1 MNIKHLTFVNGT
13 AVGLIGFR
21 SAVLADGKA
30 TYDAICA
37 ECHEADDFE
46 GESADDLKEVISQ
59 IVNGEIDHKKDLS
72 KLSDQEVADM
82 AVFYASGGK

>member
-1 MNIKHLTFVNGT
+1 MNIKHLTLVVGT
-13 AVGLIGFR
+13 AAGLIGF
-21 SAVLADGKA
+21 SSVVLADGKA
-30 TYDAICA
+30 TYDAICS

-46 GESADDLKEVISQ
+46 GESADDLKEIISQ